1 MKLFKIAQYKHK
13 FIKKA
18 RTLYHGTSTE
28 YLSSIQEFGLIPS
41 VGQWVSDSYGM
52 ELDEEG
58 LEELIFAADKATIDK
73 SVGAMRYHISKK
85 LNKEFHDIDIEDL
98 RKYGLLVIIR
108 DVEDPKNDDPDS
120 EWQQVP
126 EQQEDWGFYESHPPT
141 TEPLDWY
148 SKHETGTYDIDLLTG
163 AKMIDFLRQQGALS
177 HLEDDKR
184 RRLIKYYVQKYGPE
198 QREEIIDKVMKVPEF
213 KLDQYLREFK

>member
-52 ELDEEG
+52 ELD
-58 LEELIFAADKATIDK
+58 
-73 SVGAMRYHISKK
+73 ISKK